1 MKKIHDMLK
10 SKEEV
15 PKLSSGNMFEQGQ
28 RAYFYKRRRTYR
40 KWYVIYMSTAI
51 ATVATVTLLLVFGV
65 SSGNR
70 AIGENLSLGKLADKI
85 CGMFA
90 NLDFTFSSNAAEES
104 NDFDFIKQ
112 PKDTEKVDSE
122 NKDTQKEDDPS
133 TDVSTN
139 RVGLYDYDYSLVPE
153 GHTPIIPM
161 DLSLSS
167 YGSGYINNATGYE
180 PNVIGLINK
189 NLKDDGVIEQLSAT
203 SGPLVLIIHTHGT
216 EGYSPDGAISTK
228 DDIDARTMNTQ
239 KNVVAIGKNIA
250 DILNKNGVPTAHCT
264 IMHDSVQYKDSY
276 ARAEETI
283 KKYIEEYPTIKLV
296 IDIHRDSIIKSSGE
310 IVRPVAELERLAA
323 AQVMCV
329 VGTDWEGDA
338 CPNWENNLSL
348 ALKLRES
355 LNAECENICRPVF
368 LKSHTYN
375 QEIAPYSLLIEIGA
389 SGNSIEEAQRSANLI
404 GKKLCE
410 LIDQI

>member
-28 RAYFYKRRRTYR
+28 RAYFSKRRRTYR

-51 ATVATVTLLLVFGV
+51 ATVAAVTLLLVFGV

-104 NDFDFIKQ
+104 NDSDFIKQ

-167 YGSGYINNATGYE
+167 YGSGYINNATGY
-180 PNVIGLINK
+180 
-189 NLKDDGVIEQLSAT
+189 
-203 SGPLVLIIHTHGT
+203 
-216 EGYSPDGAISTK
+216 
-228 DDIDARTMNTQ
+228 
-239 KNVVAIGKNIA
+239 
-250 DILNKNGVPTAHCT
+250 
-264 IMHDSVQYKDSY
+264 
-276 ARAEETI
+276 
-283 KKYIEEYPTIKLV
+283 
-296 IDIHRDSIIKSSGE
+296 
-310 IVRPVAELERLAA
+310 
-323 AQVMCV
+323 
-329 VGTDWEGDA
+329 
-338 CPNWENNLSL
+338 
-348 ALKLRES
+348 
-355 LNAECENICRPVF
+355 
-368 LKSHTYN
+368 
-375 QEIAPYSLLIEIGA
+375 
-389 SGNSIEEAQRSANLI
+389 
-404 GKKLCE
+404 
-410 LIDQI
+410 